1 MDPMDRSHIP
11 VNIDPELLNVI
22 EDLLNA
28 CRDASALLVGVA
40 EEEERRFKR
49 NAAMNVRD
57 VEKALTGAICRGMS
71 VCGERIP
78 SGRESG
84 VAVDPQAVREA
95 APDLFDALQSV
106 SLTVAIH
113 AARNPAD
120 REAQQDLAKVRAALR
135 KATTVRKPEIAT
147 LVSVPAAE
155 PAFFQQFNYVADGVA
170 KTRDGKSVVSI
181 GPAASSEHILVSA
194 NALVALLLVAGEMK
208 RMMIPYKDGF
218 AVDQDVLNRAL
229 AAADYAFYSMKAD
242 NGGVEPV
249 LNFMSAAVETINAT
263 VIELNSSRVSRVHA
277 SDSAISSPTNDPAH
291 GGPGG
296 GMGDAAAAMPVPG
309 CTVGNELHSRPL
321 TRGEAA
327 VGQKLDVTA

>member
-1 MDPMDRSHIP
+1 MNASQTPGTADHLNTIT
-11 VNIDPELLNVI
+11 ELLDTLRSASEIVGWAARRLQDAGKHPSAGRLHRAQDAYDRVIVKTINAYGDAMPAIGCGNVPDT
-22 EDLLNA
+22 EA
-28 CRDASALLVGVA
+28 
-40 EEEERRFKR
+40 
-49 NAAMNVRD
+49 VRD
-57 VEKALTGAICRGMS
+57 
-71 VCGERIP
+71 
-78 SGRESG
+78 
-84 VAVDPQAVREA
+84 A
-95 APDLFDALQSV
+95 APDLLDALQAV

-113 AARNPAD
+113 AARHPGD
-120 REAQQDLAKVRAALR
+120 REAQQDLAKLRAALR
-135 KATTVRKPEIAT
+135 KATTVREPEIAT
-147 LVSVPAAE
+147 CVSVPEDE

-229 AAADYAFYSMKAD
+229 SAADYAFYSMKAD
-242 NGGVEPV
+242 NGGVESV

-263 VIELNSSRVSRVHA
+263 VAAHNNSRVDRVP
-277 SDSAISSPTNDPAH
+277 SSESAIHSPTNDPAH

-296 GMGDAAAAMPVPG
+296 GMGDAAAALPVPG
-309 CTVGNELHSRPL
+309 CTIGNELHSRPL

-327 VGQKLDVTA
+327 VGKTLDVTA